1 MRDRAFLGE
10 CLVDMRG
17 IHGRRQ
23 GEGQRNDRDQCA
35 RYPERQPLAIGRHR
49 LRLAR
54 YQARRKQV
62 APRPIPHPDARPSP
76 FAPLRDGYIS
86 SFLLNCTD
94 KPYHGSRSLE
104 FALAGAFDGQQDEP
118 RGKRSPYTPS
128 GESVPLYAGGS
139 PRMGP
144 WELRLNG
151 QLFKT
156 LRAHSRLRVAAVLLC
171 LLACTLQSFV
181 AQTHVHSRPSQTP
194 DSAGYHAGAL
204 SDTASPLSIPDDD
217 YPKHGRR
224 DSSTSCPL
232 CQIVLHGGAAPAPT
246 FASSLPVL
254 AATSLAPLEQAPAGA
269 VVAVSFSW
277 QGRAPPLT

>member
-35 RYPERQPLAIGRHR
+35 RYPERQPLAIGRHG

-94 KPYHGSRSLE
+94 KPYHGTRSLGL
-104 FALAGAFDGQQDEP
+104 ALAGAFTGN
-118 RGKRSPYTPS
+118 RTS
-128 GESVPLYAGGS
+128 
-139 PRMGP
+139 
-144 WELRLNG
+144 
-151 QLFKT
+151 
-156 LRAHSRLRVAAVLLC
+156 RVAKGLLT
-171 LLACTLQSFV
+171 LLQAKV
-181 AQTHVHSRPSQTP
+181 SRSMR
-194 DSAGYHAGAL
+194 AGRLAW
-204 SDTASPLSIPDDD
+204 
-217 YPKHGRR
+217 GRGN
-224 DSSTSCPL
+224 C
-232 CQIVLHGGAAPAPT
+232 A
-246 FASSLPVL
+246 
-254 AATSLAPLEQAPAGA
+254 
-269 VVAVSFSW
+269 
-277 QGRAPPLT
+277 